1 MININEEWITGK
13 KYLTMD
19 EEVMIVGYRAATK
32 LQQIRHTTAEAE
44 NVAQGNA
51 RYDLVV
57 KQVAAKVI
65 ENIGLLE
72 YLPNMV
78 NLMDTFLEKANPL
91 PVGKHSS
98 DEFRTFENIAQPME
112 QLPNI
117 DDYDDCFRI
126 NGKKYMIRSVSCTAT
141 HAEIYNC
148 DMLKKH
154 AECMQRYID
163 PAAVVVNH
171 DNNWRLNTSIID
183 ECNMS

>member
-1 MININEEWITGK
+1 
-13 KYLTMD
+13 
-19 EEVMIVGYRAATK
+19 
-32 LQQIRHTTAEAE
+32 
-44 NVAQGNA
+44 
-51 RYDLVV
+51 
-57 KQVAAKVI
+57 
-65 ENIGLLE
+65 
-72 YLPNMV
+72 MV

-183 ECNMS
+183 EMQYELMRRWGMIGHCGQEVEWISSTENIPTSPPSKPHILIEASESSSTIE